1 MVQLRIESVLADI
14 DETHLRAQ
22 VEKLLGPRSRLHA
35 PERMAEVERELF
47 SALGSLGLQVSMRPY
62 SLSNIAGNKDLGTH
76 EDGDWSDTMYEEL
89 NGQNIVAVKPGAGSD
104 FIVAGAHFDTI
115 RDSPGADDNT
125 SSLVALLEVARLI
138 APLELDAT
146 LLFVAF
152 DMEEIGYHGSRV
164 FVREQL
170 SARPKAAIVFESVGY
185 TSTEPGSQK
194 TPPGFGLLYPRQ
206 ALKLKRRGYRGDW
219 SAIVHR
225 RNSRRLARLV
235 ADKLDGVTGETS
247 TILMSDPGDLPLV
260 GGLIRKVAPFVRN
273 FGRSDHIAFWEQNMP
288 AIMITDTANFRNPHY
303 HQPSDLPDTLDYGHL
318 RQVIAAAAIAIEA
331 LANGRS

>member
-1 MVQLRIESVLADI
+1 
-14 DETHLRAQ
+14 
-22 VEKLLGPRSRLHA
+22 
-35 PERMAEVERELF
+35 MAEVERELI
-47 SALGSLGLQVSMRPY
+47 SALVSIGLQVSKCPY
-62 SLSNIAGNKDLGTH
+62 SLSNVAGNKDLGTH
-76 EDGDWSDTMYEEL
+76 EEGDWSDTVYEEL
-89 NGQNIVAVKPGAGSD
+89 NGQNIVALKPGAGSD
-104 FIVAGAHFDTI
+104 VIVLGAHFDTT

-125 SSLVALLEVARLI
+125 SSLVALLEVARLL

-164 FVREQL
+164 FVRDQL
-170 SARPKAAIVFESVGY
+170 PEPPKAAIVFESVGY

-194 TPPGFGLLYPRQ
+194 TPPGFRLLYPRQ
-206 ALKLKRRGYRGDW
+206 ARKLKQCEYRGNW

-225 RNSRRLARLV
+225 RNSRRLARRI
-235 ADKLDGVTGETS
+235 ADELDGVSCENS

-260 GGLIRKVAPFVRN
+260 GDLIRKVAPFVRN
-273 FGRSDHIAFWEQNMP
+273 FGRSDHIAFWEQNIP

-318 RQVIAAAAIAIEA
+318 RQVIAATAIAIEA
-331 LANGRS
+331 LAIGGS